1 MYANHLPIRFPL
13 IVSLVFVSLLTS
25 ACSSSNA
32 ATTPVI
38 EKPTEAPTIAM
49 PTAAS
54 NPTATT
60 AAAGNSKPANAPA
73 AVPTAKPTA
82 KPTEK
87 PTVMTTEK
95 PAPATAAAPA
105 TTAAPANSLHM
116 GAAQTA
122 GEVSILPSKDE
133 VLNSLGTNKPKAG
146 DEYLVVTLTIDNQS
160 KTANYDFDP
169 ANFKILDA
177 SGKPISLAAVK
188 SVSNLLSA
196 KSLKPGEKIQGVIVF
211 ELPEKDK
218 SLTLEFEN
226 AKSPTLMWAIS

>member
-1 MYANHLPIRFPL
+1 MFTNHTPVKFILL
-13 IVSLVFVSLLTS
+13 GSLVVVSLIAS
-25 ACSSSNA
+25 ACSASNA
-32 ATTPVI
+32 VTTPVVAN
-38 EKPTEAPTIAM
+38 PTQAPTKAL

-54 NPTATT
+54 NPTATA

-73 AVPTAKPTA
+73 AAPAAKPTAMPTA

-95 PAPATAAAPA
+95 PVPA
-105 TTAAPANSLHM
+105 TTAAPATSLHI
-116 GAAQTA
+116 GVAQTA

-133 VLNSLGTNKPKAG
+133 MVNSLGTNKPKAG

-169 ANFKILDA
+169 ANFKVLDA
-177 SGKPISLAAVK
+177 GGKPIVMATLK
-188 SVSNLLSA
+188 SVSNLLSV
-196 KSLKPGEKIQGVIVF
+196 KLLKPGEKIQGVIVY

-218 SLTLEFEN
+218 TVTLEFKN
-226 AKSPTLMWAIS
+226 ANIPTLIWTIS